1 MALVPMLRAPGY
13 GASKA
18 ALHHFILALR
28 TQLKDG
34 PGNVKVVEIYPPAV
48 QTELHDT
55 KHQPDLKDG
64 HLIGMPLDQFI
75 EETWDKLMQG
85 DEQVSVGSAKE
96 MFDSFGG
103 KRQTAYQQLTEMLSV
118 VLKQFLR

>member
-1 MALVPMLRAPGY
+1 M
-13 GASKA
+13 
-18 ALHHFILALR
+18 
-28 TQLKDG
+28 KDG

-75 EETWDKLMQG
+75 EETWDKLVQG
-85 DEQVSVGSAKE
+85 DEQVPVGSAKE